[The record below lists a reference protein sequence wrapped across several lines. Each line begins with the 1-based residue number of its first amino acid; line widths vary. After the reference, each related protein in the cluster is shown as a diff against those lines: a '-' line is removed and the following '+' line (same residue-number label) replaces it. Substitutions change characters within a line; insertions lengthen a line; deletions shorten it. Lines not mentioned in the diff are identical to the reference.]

1 MSNYESN
8 VFVGRTT
15 VAAHWAIGYNDI
27 RDRLYPNSFRPE
39 YENWNQTA
47 QMDYEI
53 GRLQAI
59 LIESYGKKIPFLPI
73 DSITG
78 RGIVPY
84 TFNVI
89 MAEIGLPINEVV
101 SIVCPNY
108 RSRQPFEEEE
118 EEEEESRS

>member
-1 MSNYESN
+1 MSNYKSN
-8 VFVGRTT
+8 VFVGQTT

-39 YENWNQTA
+39 YENWDQTA

-59 LIESYGKKIPFLPI
+59 LIESYGKRIPFLPI
-73 DSITG
+73 DCITG
-78 RGIVPY
+78 KGLVPIE
-84 TFNVI
+84 FNTT
-89 MAEIGLPINEVV
+89 MYEIGLPVGEVV

-108 RSRQPFEEEE
+108 RSHLPFEKEEK
-118 EEEEESRS
+118 ESRS